1 MCSTE
6 VLCCG
11 LKVWATLPP
20 HSELETL
27 SPDVMVFFGAAAA
40 AAGWGA
46 GVRFGSQLDL
56 NEILGV
62 EFGSLK
68 EEEERP
74 ELSFSLSGEDKARSW
89 PSISQEEGSF

>member
-1 MCSTE
+1 M
-6 VLCCG
+6 
-11 LKVWATLPP
+11 
-20 HSELETL
+20 
-27 SPDVMVFFGAAAA
+27 
-40 AAGWGA
+40 GA
-46 GVRFGSQLDL
+46 GGCFGSQLDL

-62 EFGSLK
+62 ELGSLK